1 MNKRSWALL
10 AAFASSAIYGL
21 NHTLAKGVMP
31 DFVQPFAFIML
42 RVSGAALLFWIVS
55 LFGPREKID
64 KKDWPRLA
72 VCALLGM
79 GINMLSFFKGLQLS
93 TPINSS
99 VLVTL
104 TPIFVVILSAFFLR
118 ERIGLNKALGVLL
131 GFVGALGLVL
141 FGAEVRQDAP
151 NIPLGNSLFVLNAL
165 AYGSYLI
172 LVKKLV
178 EKYRPITLM
187 KWLFG
192 LAALMTLPV
201 TLPEFMEIQWS
212 GLPLW
217 VYGTVLFVIVCTTFL
232 AYLFNIFALSQLRAT
247 TVGAFVY
254 LEPLVGILF
263 ALAMGTDQLSTVK
276 ILAAALVL
284 AGVFL
289 ASRKPR
295 PTGELRA
302 DRPKPL

>member
-1 MNKRSWALL
+1 MSKRNWALL
-10 AAFASSAIYGL
+10 AAFGASAIYGL
-21 NHTLAKGVMP
+21 NHSLAKGVMP
-31 DFVQPFAFIML
+31 DHIQPFAFIL
-42 RVSGAALLFWIVS
+42 IRVSGAALLFWIVS
-55 LFGPREKID
+55 LFGPRERISRG
-64 KKDWPRLA
+64 DWPRL
-72 VCALLGM
+72 VLCALLGM

-104 TPIFVVILSAFFLR
+104 TPIFVVILSAFFLK
-118 ERIGLNKALGVLL
+118 ERVSLNKALGVLL

-165 AYGSYLI
+165 TYATYLI
-172 LVKKLV
+172 SVKKLV

-192 LAALMTLPV
+192 LAALLNLPL
-201 TLPEFMEIQWS
+201 TLPEFLEIQWS
-212 GLPLW
+212 VLPLW

-232 AYLFNIFALSQLRAT
+232 AYLLNIFALAQLRAT

-263 ALAMGTDQLSTVK
+263 ALLLGTDHLTPVK
-276 ILAAALVL
+276 VLAALLVL

-289 ASRKPR
+289 ASRKPKPR
-295 PTGELRA
+295 EAVGA
-302 DRPKPL
+302 KPL

>member
-1 MNKRSWALL
+1 
-10 AAFASSAIYGL
+10 
-21 NHTLAKGVMP
+21 
-31 DFVQPFAFIML
+31 
-42 RVSGAALLFWIVS
+42 
-55 LFGPREKID
+55 
-64 KKDWPRLA
+64 
-72 VCALLGM
+72 
-79 GINMLSFFKGLQLS
+79 
-93 TPINSS
+93 PINSS

-104 TPIFVVILSAFFLR
+104 TPIFVVILSALYLR
-118 ERIGLNKALGVLL
+118 ERVSLNKALGVLL

-165 AYGSYLI
+165 TYACYLI

-212 GLPLW
+212 ALPLW
-217 VYGTVLFVIVCTTFL
+217 LYGTVLFVLVCTTFL

-254 LEPLVGILF
+254 LEPLVGIVF
-263 ALAMGTDQLSTVK
+263 ALLIGTDQLSTVK

-295 PTGELRA
+295 PAAELRTGRS
-302 DRPKPL
+302 RPL

>member
-1 MNKRSWALL
+1 MSKRNWALL
-10 AAFASSAIYGL
+10 AAFGASAIYGL
-21 NHTLAKGVMP
+21 NHSLAKGVMP
-31 DFVQPFAFIML
+31 DHIQPFAFIL
-42 RVSGAALLFWIVS
+42 IRVSGAALLFWIVS
-55 LFGPREKID
+55 LFGPRERISRG
-64 KKDWPRLA
+64 DWPRL
-72 VCALLGM
+72 VLCALLGM

-104 TPIFVVILSAFFLR
+104 TPIFVVILSAFFLK
-118 ERIGLNKALGVLL
+118 ERVSLNKALGVLL

-165 AYGSYLI
+165 TYATYLI

-192 LAALMTLPV
+192 LAALLNLPL
-201 TLPEFMEIQWS
+201 TLPEFLEIQWS
-212 GLPLW
+212 VLPLW

-232 AYLFNIFALSQLRAT
+232 AYLLNIFALAQLRAT

-263 ALAMGTDQLSTVK
+263 ALLLGTDHLTPVK
-276 ILAAALVL
+276 ILAALLVL

-289 ASRKPR
+289 ASRKPKPR
-295 PTGELRA
+295 EAVGA
-302 DRPKPL
+302 KPL